1 MTSNWLYDKIKYKK
15 EEDRENDDEDKD
27 DDKEDYDE
35 NKEENQ
41 KNQSIKEIYMEQKNA
56 ASNSYKCLDKPNRMT
71 RQFFYLSKA

>member
-1 MTSNWLYDKIKYKK
+1 MKYKEEENKDDVDENK
-15 EEDRENDDEDKD
+15 E
-27 DDKEDYDE
+27 DDKEDDDE